1 MFDDQMVFGFADEP
15 IEEINQPSA
24 PIDYPDPNVIRET
37 DCKTIR
43 MFKANF
49 FYKNGELIW
58 RARSNNVK
66 KAGEKVGYLTKLG
79 YTRVK
84 LKGRSF
90 YLHVIIWKMF
100 FGNYDQKTYKIDHKN
115 GADKG
120 DAIENLRL
128 ATNSQNAQN
137 RIRSRGDMHG
147 VSWHKASRKWRSA
160 IIVNGTKHE
169 KFFHK
174 KENAIAWRKMME
186 EKLHGEYSSR

>member
-1 MFDDQMVFGFADEP
+1 MFDDQMVFGFAEEP

-24 PIDYPDPNVIRET
+24 PIDYPDPNVIRDT

-43 MFKANF
+43 MFKANW

-58 RARSNNVK
+58 RARSNKINAGQ
-66 KAGEKVGYLTKLG
+66 KAGSLTKEG

-84 LKGRSF
+84 LKGKNF
-90 YLHVIIWKMF
+90 YSHTVIWRMF

-115 GADKG
+115 GVDKG
-120 DAIENLRL
+120 NAIENLRL
-128 ATNSQNAQN
+128 ATASQNMIN
-137 RIRSRGDMHG
+137 KIKSKGDMHG
-147 VSWHKASRKWRSA
+147 VSWDKGSRKWRSQ
-160 IIVNGTKHE
+160 IKVNGTKHD

-174 KENAIAWRKMME
+174 KENAIAWRRMME